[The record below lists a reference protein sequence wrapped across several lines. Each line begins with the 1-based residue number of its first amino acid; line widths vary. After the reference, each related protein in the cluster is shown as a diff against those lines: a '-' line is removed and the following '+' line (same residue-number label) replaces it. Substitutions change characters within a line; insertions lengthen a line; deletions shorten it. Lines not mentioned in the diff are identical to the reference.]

1 MEAWGRT
8 ARDGTL
14 RMCES
19 PEGVCARFT
28 GCAHRPPGWWAPLL
42 VSICQPKASADL
54 PPSVRPLPPGIR
66 NLKMRCFMAARV
78 LKCLPCQV
86 CAQPLPRLCVHAAR
100 SYAAALCVLARLR
113 GYASH
118 GCLSPWSSDRPPA
131 HPPLG
136 WPSPAPPC
144 PGSGTDLARSPARFA
159 QAFRMARGAMSP
171 EEAT

>member
-131 HPPLG
+131 QPPWAGRHRPPLAQGQEPTSPVRPPALPRHFG
-136 WPSPAPPC
+136 WQEVP
-144 PGSGTDLARSPARFA
+144 
-159 QAFRMARGAMSP
+159 
-171 EEAT
+171 